1 MYLSYPAMA
10 EGLQIIVSQRLFRY
24 KHNTDT
30 RTQDRRSRP
39 YLIVTL
45 MQEEMNGLLNH
56 HKFEYDQN
64 YIFELLLHI

>member
-24 KHNTDT
+24 KHNTDA
-30 RTQDRRSRP
+30 RTHDRRSRP

-56 HKFEYDQN
+56 HTFGNNQN
-64 YIFELLLHI
+64 YIFELFLHV